1 MNNLSIGDTGSSKDF
16 SFTAHAVNS
25 FGVRNAGT
33 EKVEGAPNGVED
45 SEKSAFNE
53 VKEAT
58 LTNLLRIPYTAIKR
72 VSLNHV
78 VALPP
83 LLSSLWFSLLLFPT
97 LVKPLSLSRIGSLS
111 FSKNNRGSQEAIA
124 CKTYYLCIG
133 MLSYQ
138 TWVQRLRDRWLLH
151 WNLYLPYPANLSIV
165 ISKVPQKHGTSLI
178 PAPHSMPIRSSQRT
192 CTRDAV
198 RDCTS
203 FIKS

>member
-16 SFTAHAVNS
+16 SFTSHAVNS

-58 LTNLLRIPYTAIKR
+58 LTNPLRLPYTAIKR

-83 LLSSLWFSLLLFPT
+83 LLSSLWFSILLFPT
-97 LVKPLSLSRIGSLS
+97 LAKPLSLSRIGSLS
-111 FSKNNRGSQEAIA
+111 FSENNQGSREAIV

-138 TWVQRLRDRWLLH
+138 TWVQRLRDRWLLD
-151 WNLYLPYPANLSIV
+151 WNLYLP
-165 ISKVPQKHGTSLI
+165 
-178 PAPHSMPIRSSQRT
+178 
-192 CTRDAV
+192 
-198 RDCTS
+198 
-203 FIKS
+203 